1 MNGTNRRSIIWDS
14 VCYNEYMDRNDKRP
28 SWEAYF
34 LKLAE
39 MVRERSNC
47 LRMAVGVVIV
57 KEKHII
63 ATGYN
68 GTPAG
73 VKNCIDGGCERCL
86 HREKNILKEN
96 ERKDLCICIH
106 AEQNAILQSAYHGVS
121 TKGAVLYS
129 TVAPCAQCAKAII
142 NAGITEVVYET
153 EHQDRIGRDLLTTAG
168 VRVHQG
174 SSK

>member
-1 MNGTNRRSIIWDS
+1 MK
-14 VCYNEYMDRNDKRP
+14 NDKRP

-34 LKLAE
+34 LKLAGV
-39 MVRERSNC
+39 VRERSNC

-68 GTPAG
+68 GTPKEI
-73 VKNCIDGGCERCL
+73 KNCIEGGCERCL
-86 HREKNILKEN
+86 HREKELLKEN

-106 AEQNAILQSAYHGVS
+106 AEENALIQSAYHGVS

-129 TVAPCAQCAKAII
+129 TVAPCAQCAKVII
-142 NAGITEVVYET
+142 NAGIEKVVYAK
-153 EHQDRIGRDLLTTAG
+153 EHQDRVGVELLKKARVDV
-168 VRVHQG
+168 VRY
-174 SSK
+174 KE